1 MCRQGECDHVVWQW
15 QCLFET
21 LLNPCSGIL
30 RTADGAIAVIATVVK
45 EVMLLALGAVALVPA
60 HVFGATFKDGLQG
73 FALFKAQG
81 VTVVRTLTR
90 KLLVHFTRKL
100 TLWY

>member
-1 MCRQGECDHVVWQW
+1 M
-15 QCLFET
+15 
-21 LLNPCSGIL
+21 
-30 RTADGAIAVIATVVK
+30 IAAVVK
-45 EVMLLALGAVALVPA
+45 EVILLTLSTVALVPA
-60 HVFGATFKDGLQG
+60 HVFGAAFKDGLQG

-100 TLWY
+100 TLWYKR